1 MERRGN
7 EHTDYGAINDTDNP
21 NAPLLSLPAV
31 DEQPVNKSPPTPGGK
46 ISITVVWILFFILGI
61 GTLLPWNLFITA
73 NNYFI
78 RKSGL
83 SNFESYLVLVAQTP
97 NMIFF
102 FLTLVFKEFLRANPR
117 VYSSLIT
124 MLVLFLVTIAFTE
137 IEISQVVFTVIT
149 FTCVAI
155 INAVSGLYQTTVIG
169 ISGMFPSIHTQAVLV
184 GQGLGGIL
192 PPTILVLTKLIV
204 VEFGISIHSSFFL
217 STSACVYFS
226 FASISIFLCIVTYLV
241 LTLLPYSKQRMA
253 QLPQP
258 RKLVFLTKLLREIRL
273 VVRHIWLDC
282 FNVFYVFFVTL
293 SVFPA
298 LTSSVLPQAKFNST
312 TLRGDACVCP
322 GDLVNSTKANTTSLI
337 PPFCS
342 NWVCLYF
349 TPLFCFLTFNLFD
362 FIGRILAGFTV
373 KLKTPSVLIA
383 ILALIRTLFI
393 PLILLC
399 NISDKR
405 FFPYWLPN
413 DYIYL
418 CIMILLGITNGILS
432 SISMM
437 KAPQK
442 APEEYRETAAILM
455 ALSLG
460 VGLFMG
466 SLLSLILGKIFI
478 T

>member
-1 MERRGN
+1 MEREDN
-7 EHTDYGAINDTDNP
+7 EHTSYGAINDTEDP
-21 NAPLLSLPAV
+21 DAPLLSVLASRKQ
-31 DEQPVNKSPPTPGGK
+31 DIKSTPSK
-46 ISITVVWILFFILGI
+46 TSIVVVWVLFLILGI

-97 NMIFF
+97 NVIFF
-102 FLTLVFKEFLRANPR
+102 FLTLVFKEFLRASPR
-117 VYSSLIT
+117 VYSSLFI

-137 IEISQVVFTVIT
+137 IYISEVVFTVIT
-149 FTCVAI
+149 FICVAV

-169 ISGMFPSIHTQAVLV
+169 ISGVFPSINTQAVMV
-184 GQGLGGIL
+184 GQGVGGIL

-204 VEFGISIHSSFFL
+204 IQFGISIDSSYFL
-217 STSACVYFS
+217 NTSACVYFS
-226 FASISIFLCIVTYLV
+226 FASISILVCIVAYLA
-241 LTLLPYSKQRMA
+241 LTHFPYSKQRMT

-258 RKLVFLTKLLREIRL
+258 RKLVFLTRLLHEIRL
-273 VVRHIWLDC
+273 VARHIWLDC
-282 FNVFYVFFVTL
+282 FNVFYVFFITL

-298 LTSSVLPQAKFNST
+298 LTSSILPQAKVNFT
-312 TLRGDACVCP
+312 TLNGDACICP
-322 GDLVNSTKANTTSLI
+322 GDQMNATKVNMTILT

-349 TPLFCFLTFNLFD
+349 TPLFCFLAFNLFD
-362 FIGRILAGFTV
+362 FIGRIAAGFTA
-373 KLKTPSVLIA
+373 KLRTPSVVIA
-383 ILALIRTLFI
+383 ILSLVRTIFI

-399 NISDKR
+399 NVSDKR
-405 FFPYWLPN
+405 FFPYWFPN

-418 CIMILLGITNGILS
+418 CIMILIGITNGTLS

-437 KAPQK
+437 KGPQK

-455 ALSLG
+455 ALALG

-466 SLLSLILGKIFI
+466 SILSLILAKIFI
-478 T
+478 M